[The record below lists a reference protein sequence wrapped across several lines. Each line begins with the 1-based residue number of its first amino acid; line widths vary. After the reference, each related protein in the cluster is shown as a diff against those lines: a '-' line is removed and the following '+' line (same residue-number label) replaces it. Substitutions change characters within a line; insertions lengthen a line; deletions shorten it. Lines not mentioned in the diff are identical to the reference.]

1 MSDLHA
7 AERIKAEAMS
17 IFADPPQET
26 SQDVRDVIEWYHA
39 QLRIELARA
48 ALAPAVPPGW
58 KLVPV
63 EPTPEMVS
71 AYLDRNDAYWHDCD
85 ALPTPPGTWRT
96 GTPSEATAASYRA
109 MLKAAPSAK
118 EPT

>member
-7 AERIKAEAMS
+7 ADRIKAEAMS

-26 SQDVRDVIEWYHA
+26 SQDVRDAIEWYHA

-48 ALAPAVPPGW
+48 ALSAPAVPPTYTDWQQRRG
-58 KLVPV
+58 
-63 EPTPEMVS
+63 
-71 AYLDRNDAYWHDCD
+71 RDADIVD
-85 ALPTPPGTWRT
+85 
-96 GTPSEATAASYRA
+96 EAIASYNAWLLEDDYNAKDAIRKI
-109 MLKAAPSAK
+109 MGRMVERRNSAPSAK